1 MYCSKC
7 GSVISDGSTFCGQ
20 CGQSTALAPIPAAG
34 TASVMTT
41 RAAPAPPSV
50 AGVYAP
56 LTPVVPVAY
65 AGFWLRVLAYLIDA
79 IILGVF
85 AVPIVVGAGMAMGV
99 GGMFARIPRDGD
111 PFQNGPPAIFLLFIW
126 FCVLL
131 GVGGTWLYNAL
142 LESSDWQGS
151 AGKKALGL
159 IVTDMAGQR
168 VTFAR
173 ASGRHFG
180 KIVTSFIP
188 LGVGYA
194 LAGFTEK
201 RQALHDMLASCLVLR
216 KT

>member
-1 MYCSKC
+1 MTTSAPAAVA
-7 GSVISDGSTFCGQ
+7 SVSRP
-20 CGQSTALAPIPAAG
+20 LAPA
-34 TASVMTT
+34 
-41 RAAPAPPSV
+41 
-50 AGVYAP
+50 
-56 LTPVVPVAY
+56 VPVAY

-79 IILGVF
+79 AILGVF
-85 AVPIVVGAGMAMGV
+85 AVPIVVGAAMAMGI
-99 GGMFARIPRDGD
+99 GGMLARIPREGD
-111 PFQNGPPAIFLLFIW
+111 PFADGPPAIFLLFIW

-142 LESSDWQGS
+142 LESSEWQGS
-151 AGKKALGL
+151 AGKKVLGL

-168 VTFAR
+168 ITFAR

-188 LGVGYA
+188 FGIGYA
-194 LAGFTEK
+194 MAGFTEK